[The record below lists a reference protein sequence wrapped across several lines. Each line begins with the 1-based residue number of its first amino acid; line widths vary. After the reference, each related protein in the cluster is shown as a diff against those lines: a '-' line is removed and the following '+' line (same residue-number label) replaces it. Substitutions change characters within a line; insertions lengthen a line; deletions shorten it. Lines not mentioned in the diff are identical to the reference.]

1 MKSLI
6 DENNKLKYEI
16 ENLQRAAK
24 LFSEEVQNEL
34 SEKTTTID
42 ALKEGINKQK
52 SEHQRQKSKLKRE
65 RREMRNQYEYELGL
79 LTGMNEAI
87 MNQNDQMR
95 DRILQQNSKIQELME
110 RELNSKQILAE
121 MELRLSQP
129 TASQPFNPGS
139 VHEIETI
146 PVDLSSVFNS
156 NPDGSDSEGR
166 NSMERD
172 PDMNQSE
179 GGQGG
184 SDRMPRNSKGAM
196 QTTQLSDI
204 DENLS
209 ESSNSVQL

>member
-1 MKSLI
+1 
-6 DENNKLKYEI
+6 
-16 ENLQRAAK
+16 
-24 LFSEEVQNEL
+24 
-34 SEKTTTID
+34 
-42 ALKEGINKQK
+42 
-52 SEHQRQKSKLKRE
+52 
-65 RREMRNQYEYELGL
+65 
-79 LTGMNEAI
+79 
-87 MNQNDQMR
+87 
-95 DRILQQNSKIQELME
+95 ME

-166 NSMERD
+166 NSVERD
-172 PDMNQSE
+172 HEMNQTE
-179 GGQGG
+179 GGLGG
-184 SDRMPRNSKGAM
+184 SDRIRTERNSKGAM

>member
-1 MKSLI
+1 MINGKVFGTVI
-6 DENNKLKYEI
+6 V
-16 ENLQRAAK
+16 NLYFQ
-24 LFSEEVQNEL
+24 
-34 SEKTTTID
+34 
-42 ALKEGINKQK
+42 
-52 SEHQRQKSKLKRE
+52 
-65 RREMRNQYEYELGL
+65 
-79 LTGMNEAI
+79 
-87 MNQNDQMR
+87 
-95 DRILQQNSKIQELME
+95 LME

-209 ESSNSVQL
+209 ESSNSVQLWVKERYDSYPLLLQGSYFRDQMTYIFK

>member
-1 MKSLI
+1 
-6 DENNKLKYEI
+6 
-16 ENLQRAAK
+16 
-24 LFSEEVQNEL
+24 
-34 SEKTTTID
+34 
-42 ALKEGINKQK
+42 
-52 SEHQRQKSKLKRE
+52 
-65 RREMRNQYEYELGL
+65 
-79 LTGMNEAI
+79 
-87 MNQNDQMR
+87 
-95 DRILQQNSKIQELME
+95 ME

-166 NSMERD
+166 SSMERD

-209 ESSNSVQL
+209 ESSNSVQLWVKERYDLYPLLLQGSYFRDQMTYIFK

>member
-1 MKSLI
+1 MVYILSVT
-6 DENNKLKYEI
+6 
-16 ENLQRAAK
+16 LQCD
-24 LFSEEVQNEL
+24 SSQ
-34 SEKTTTID
+34 
-42 ALKEGINKQK
+42 
-52 SEHQRQKSKLKRE
+52 
-65 RREMRNQYEYELGL
+65 
-79 LTGMNEAI
+79 
-87 MNQNDQMR
+87 DQVSHFNF
-95 DRILQQNSKIQELME
+95 QLME

-146 PVDLSSVFNS
+146 PVDLKSLC
-156 NPDGSDSEGR
+156 PDGSDSEIGSAR
-166 NSMERD
+166 SSMERD
-172 PDMNQSE
+172 PDRADMNPGQPSE

-184 SDRMPRNSKGAM
+184 ADRMPRNSKGAM

>member
-1 MKSLI
+1 
-6 DENNKLKYEI
+6 
-16 ENLQRAAK
+16 
-24 LFSEEVQNEL
+24 
-34 SEKTTTID
+34 
-42 ALKEGINKQK
+42 
-52 SEHQRQKSKLKRE
+52 
-65 RREMRNQYEYELGL
+65 
-79 LTGMNEAI
+79 
-87 MNQNDQMR
+87 
-95 DRILQQNSKIQELME
+95 ME

>member
-1 MKSLI
+1 
-6 DENNKLKYEI
+6 
-16 ENLQRAAK
+16 
-24 LFSEEVQNEL
+24 
-34 SEKTTTID
+34 
-42 ALKEGINKQK
+42 
-52 SEHQRQKSKLKRE
+52 
-65 RREMRNQYEYELGL
+65 
-79 LTGMNEAI
+79 

-95 DRILQQNSKIQELME
+95 ERILQQNSKIQELME

-166 NSMERD
+166 SSMERD

-179 GGQGG
+179 GGQVRA
-184 SDRMPRNSKGAM
+184 DRTECQEILRGLCKR
-196 QTTQLSDI
+196 LS
-204 DENLS
+204 
-209 ESSNSVQL
+209 

>member
-1 MKSLI
+1 
-6 DENNKLKYEI
+6 
-16 ENLQRAAK
+16 
-24 LFSEEVQNEL
+24 
-34 SEKTTTID
+34 
-42 ALKEGINKQK
+42 
-52 SEHQRQKSKLKRE
+52 
-65 RREMRNQYEYELGL
+65 
-79 LTGMNEAI
+79 
-87 MNQNDQMR
+87 
-95 DRILQQNSKIQELME
+95 ME

-166 NSMERD
+166 SSMERD
-172 PDMNQSE
+172 PDMNQSDA
-179 GGQGG
+179 GQGG